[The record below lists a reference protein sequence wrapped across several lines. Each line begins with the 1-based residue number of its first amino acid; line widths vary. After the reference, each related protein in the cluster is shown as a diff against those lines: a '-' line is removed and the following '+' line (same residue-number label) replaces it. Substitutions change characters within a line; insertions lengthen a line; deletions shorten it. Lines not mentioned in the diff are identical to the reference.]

1 MPSNIPL
8 HYNGKQP
15 YGSNQ
20 CGAYALTACL
30 LALDKVPKPKNP
42 IDLEYQLPGLPWS
55 RSARV
60 PPSQVDPATSM
71 DPCAANIYTITG
83 LCNPVTLAYEQY
95 TTVGVNPVSAL
106 AWVAQEMGCKVSV
119 WVNNIAYNDLSA
131 RCPLEQAMIHAVL
144 GTDPIISNIEPEFK
158 NDEVRLMLVQGGG
171 HWVAQGSNYYDPAT
185 GSMTTDMPG
194 GYVSSQCHIT
204 LSQAG

>member
-1 MPSNIPL
+1 MPSNILL

-30 LALDKVPKPKNP
+30 LALGKAPQDDA

-60 PPSQVDPATSM
+60 PPSQVDPTTSM

-131 RCPLEQAMIHAVL
+131 LYPLEQAMIHAVL
-144 GTDPIISNIEPEFK
+144 GTDPIISNVEPEFK

-171 HWVAQGSNYYDPAT
+171 HWVARGSNYYDPAT

>member
-1 MPSNIPL
+1 MSSNIPL

-71 DPCAANIYTITG
+71 DLCAANIYTITG

-119 WVNNIAYNDLSA
+119 WVNNIAYNNLSA
-131 RCPLEQAMIHAVL
+131 RYPLEQAMIHAVL
-144 GTDPIISNIEPEFK
+144 GTDPIISNVEPEFK

-171 HWVAQGSNYYDPAT
+171 HWVARGSNYYDPAT

>member
-1 MPSNIPL
+1 MPSSIQL

-15 YGSNQ
+15 NGSNQ

-30 LALDKVPKPKNP
+30 LALGRAPQLNA

-60 PPSQVDPATSM
+60 PPSQVDPATSS

-131 RCPLEQAMIHAVL
+131 LYPLEQAMIHAVL
-144 GTDPIISNIEPEFK
+144 GTDPIISNGEPEL
-158 NDEVRLMLVQGGG
+158 NNNEVQLMLVQGGG
-171 HWVAQGSNYYDPAT
+171 HWVARGSNYYDPAT

>member
-119 WVNNIAYNDLSA
+119 WVNNIAYNNLSA
-131 RCPLEQAMIHAVL
+131 RYPLEQAMIHAVL

-171 HWVAQGSNYYDPAT
+171 HWVARGSNYYDPAT

>member
-1 MPSNIPL
+1 MSSNIPL

-30 LALDKVPKPKNP
+30 LALDNVPKPKNP

-60 PPSQVDPATSM
+60 PPSQVDPTTSM

-131 RCPLEQAMIHAVL
+131 LYPLEQAMIHAVL
-144 GTDPIISNIEPEFK
+144 GTDPIISNGKSEL
-158 NDEVRLMLVQGGG
+158 NNNEVRLMLVQGGG

-194 GYVSSQCHIT
+194 GYISSQCHII
-204 LSQAG
+204 LS

>member
-1 MPSNIPL
+1 MSSNIPL

-131 RCPLEQAMIHAVL
+131 RYPLEQAMIHAVL
-144 GTDPIISNIEPEFK
+144 GTDPIISNVEPEFK

>member
-1 MPSNIPL
+1 MSSNIPL

-119 WVNNIAYNDLSA
+119 WVNNIAYNNLSA
-131 RCPLEQAMIHAVL
+131 LYPLEQAMIHAVL
-144 GTDPIISNIEPEFK
+144 GTDPIISNGEPEL
-158 NDEVRLMLVQGGG
+158 NNNEVQLMLVQGGG
-171 HWVAQGSNYYDPAT
+171 HWVARGSNYYDPAT